1 MQRGKIT
8 VISLVVFCILAL
20 AALMAVRYFGS
31 SIEKKQI
38 KKEIFDE
45 MGIFRGS
52 QLTDDKIREIVDM
65 ILKKRSL
72 QALEVYSEFKSGGKV
87 EFSYSYELTTD
98 YILFKRTEVVEVNDA
113 MDNYGG

>member
-1 MQRGKIT
+1 MQKGKIT
-8 VISLVVFCILAL
+8 ITSMVVFCILVL
-20 AALMAVRYFGS
+20 AAVMAVKYFGS
-31 SIEKKQI
+31 GIEKKQI

-52 QLTDDKIREIVDM
+52 QLTDAKIREIVEQ

-72 QALEVYSEFKSGGKV
+72 QPLEVYSEFKSGGKV

-98 YILFKRTEVVEVNDA
+98 YILFKRTEVVEVNAA